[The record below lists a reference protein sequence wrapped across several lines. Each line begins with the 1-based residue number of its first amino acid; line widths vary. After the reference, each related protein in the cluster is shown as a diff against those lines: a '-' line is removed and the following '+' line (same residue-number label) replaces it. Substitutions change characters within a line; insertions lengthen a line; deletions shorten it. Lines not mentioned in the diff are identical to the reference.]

1 MSALVS
7 DGLLAAENIDT
18 FYGPSHILRNV
29 TLRIRRGEAVSLLG
43 RNGVGKT
50 TALRTLAGLVRAK
63 NGRIAFAGREI
74 GGLRASAI
82 SRAGLALVPEGRGIF
97 RNLTV
102 AENLQLACRPATTG
116 PSRSLDDI
124 FAMFPRLAE
133 RRRNWGDQLSGG
145 EQQMLTIGRALL
157 TNPSLLMIDEATEG
171 LAPKVR
177 DDIWR
182 TLRIVREQGVAILV
196 VDKNI
201 DDLLALCDRHVI
213 LVKGEI
219 VFEGS
224 SAALRDNP
232 DVIHTHLGI

>member
-1 MSALVS
+1 MSELRS
-7 DGLLAAENIDT
+7 ENLLAAENVDT
-18 FYGPSHILRNV
+18 FYGASHILRNV

-50 TALRTLAGLVRAK
+50 TFLRTLAGLVRAK
-63 NGRIAFAGREI
+63 HGRIALAGYDI
-74 GGLRASAI
+74 AGQRASAI
-82 SRAGLALVPEGRGIF
+82 ARAGLALVPEGRGIF

-102 AENLQLACRPATTG
+102 EENLQLACRPAKTG
-116 PSRSLDDI
+116 GSRSI
-124 FAMFPRLAE
+124 ESIYAMFPRLAE

-182 TLRIVREQGVAILV
+182 TLDLVRRDGIAILV
-196 VDKNI
+196 VDKNV
-201 DDLLALCDRHVI
+201 DDLLTLCDRHVI

-219 VFEGS
+219 VFEGD
-224 SAALRDNP
+224 SASLRENP